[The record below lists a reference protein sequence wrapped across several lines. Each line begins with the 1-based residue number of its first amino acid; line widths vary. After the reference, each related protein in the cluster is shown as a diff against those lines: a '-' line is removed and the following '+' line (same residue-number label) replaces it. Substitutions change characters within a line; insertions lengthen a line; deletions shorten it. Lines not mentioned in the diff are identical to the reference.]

1 MKTLNLSILLF
12 ATIFLSLQSFALK
25 EEFTKK
31 ITKSYDVNKDATL
44 ALKNKF
50 GKIHC
55 QNWDKNSISIEV
67 EITVVASSQDKANK
81 YFDKIDIDFSGSSSR
96 VSATTSFDDNLFSN
110 KDNNDISID
119 YMISMPASI
128 NIEIDHKFGDI
139 ILGEVNGS
147 SAIEVAYGSLKA
159 NKLTNDINELEI
171 KFSDAYIGYVKSAD
185 LELKYSELE
194 IDEAGSMSAECK
206 FSEMEIGKVDMITL
220 ESGYD
225 DDIIGKVRDLD
236 LEASFSDIE
245 IMTLSEKMVADCDYG
260 SIKVKEVKN
269 NFKLIDI
276 SNSFSDADIGFN
288 SEASFRLVAT
298 VKMGDLSYPRDKARL
313 TEVEI
318 SYTSSRFEGV
328 VGDNPDTSS
337 KVLVESKNSG
347 VNLFYR

>member
-12 ATIFLSLQSFALK
+12 ASLVISLQSFARK

-44 ALKNKF
+44 ELRNKF

-67 EITVVASSQDKANK
+67 EITVMASNQDKANK
-81 YFDKIDIDFSGSSSR
+81 YFDKIDIDFSGSATH
-96 VSATTSFDDNLFSN
+96 VSATTSFSDNLFSN
-110 KDNNDISID
+110 NDNNDISID
-119 YMISMPASI
+119 YMVSMPASI
-128 NIEIDHKFGDI
+128 NVDIDHKFGDI
-139 ILGEVNGS
+139 ILNEVNGS
-147 SAIEVAYGSLKA
+147 SNIEIAYGSLKA
-159 NKLTNDINELEI
+159 NRLTNDNNEFEI
-171 KFSDAYIGYVKSAD
+171 KFSDAYIGYVKAAD
-185 LELKYSELE
+185 LELQYSELE

-206 FSEMEIGKVDMITL
+206 FSEFEVGKIDMITL

-225 DDIIGKVRDLD
+225 DDVIGKVRDLD
-236 LEASFSDIE
+236 VEANFSNIE
-245 IMTLSEKMVADCDYG
+245 VMTISERLVADCDYG
-260 SIKVKEVKN
+260 SIRVKEVKN

-288 SEASFRLVAT
+288 SEASFRLIAT
-298 VKMGDLSYPRDKARL
+298 VKMGDLSYPRNRSRL

-318 SYTSSRFEGV
+318 SYTSSKYEGV